1 MLSSGV
7 CSMTSLPDSSYT
19 VVTHLLSARYT
30 VVALVLASRS
40 IRLSRDTNWVT
51 SAVCTPT

>member
-1 MLSSGV
+1 
-7 CSMTSLPDSSYT
+7 MTSLPDSSYT

-40 IRLSRDTNWVT
+40 IRLSRDTKWVT